1 MKKFKAPSS
10 QEILKDL
17 VTTLIEEEEFP
28 KYMKKAF
35 SIPKD
40 IPLAKWSLANQFICF
55 RNNCFDCRGKKQ
67 WEEVERHVKNGFQK
81 AVFILGPRIIKIKDK
96 DTKEEKEK
104 LVGWRRIMVFPYE
117 STEGQELPYLQ
128 KMKDQAELCSLPLVE
143 IVKEMGVNLKVQPG
157 VGYYG
162 YFDRKS
168 NEIALCTTDEQVF
181 LHELS
186 HSIDHKL
193 GNSDNE
199 DYAGGEIVA
208 ELSACF
214 LASIYGKRAD
224 MAFTKQYLQKYI
236 KDGKNKAQ
244 FAYTLFKYL
253 DRVRAI
259 YQFIKDSATHKTM
272 SISRSNN

>member
-28 KYMKKAF
+28 KYMKRAF
-35 SIPKD
+35 TIPQD

-55 RNNCFDCRGKKQ
+55 RNNSFDCRGKKQ
-67 WEEVERHVKNGFQK
+67 WEEVGRHVKNGFQK
-81 AVFILGPRIIKIKDK
+81 AVFILGPRIIKIKDQ

-117 STEGQELPYLQ
+117 STEGEELPYIQ
-128 KMKDQAELCSLPLVE
+128 KMKDEVRFDSLPLVG
-143 IVKEMGVNLKVQPG
+143 IAKEMRLNVKVQPG

-162 YFDRKS
+162 YFDRRS
-168 NEIALCTTDEQVF
+168 NEIALCTEDEQVF

-186 HSIDHKL
+186 HAIDHKL

-214 LASIYGKRAD
+214 LASIYAKRAD

-236 KDGKNKAQ
+236 KDGKNKTQ

-259 YQFIKDSATHKTM
+259 YKFIKDSTTHKT
-272 SISRSNN
+272 ISTVSK

>member
-35 SIPKD
+35 SIPNN
-40 IPLAKWSLANQFICF
+40 IPLAKWSLANQFSCF

-67 WEEVERHVKNGFQK
+67 WEEVGRHVKSGFQK
-81 AVFILGPRIIKIKDK
+81 AIFILGPRIMRIKDE

-128 KMKDQAELCSLPLVE
+128 KMKNEAELNSLPLVDIAE
-143 IVKEMGVNLKVQPG
+143 EMRLNLKVQPS

-168 NEIALCTTDEQVF
+168 NEIALCTADEQVF

-186 HSIDHKL
+186 HAIDQKI
-193 GNSDNE
+193 GNYDNE

-214 LASIYGKRAD
+214 LASIYGKSAD
-224 MAFTKQYLQKYI
+224 MRFTKRYLQKYI

-253 DRVRAI
+253 DRVKAI
-259 YQFIKDSATHKTM
+259 YEFIKDSTAPKT
-272 SISRSNN
+272 ISTVSK

>member
-28 KYMKKAF
+28 KYMKRAF
-35 SIPKD
+35 TIPPD

-55 RNNCFDCRGKKQ
+55 RNNCFDCRGKNQ
-67 WEEVERHVKNGFQK
+67 WDEVGRHVKNGFQK
-81 AVFILGPRIIKIKDK
+81 AVFILGPRIIKIKDR
-96 DTKEEKEK
+96 DTKEEEEK

-117 STEGQELPYLQ
+117 STEGEELPYIQ
-128 KMKDQAELCSLPLVE
+128 QMKDEVKFDSLPLFE
-143 IVKEMGVNLKVQPG
+143 IAKEMQLNFKVQPG
-157 VGYYG
+157 IGYYG
-162 YFDRKS
+162 YFDSNK
-168 NEIALCTTDEQVF
+168 NEIALCTADEQVF

-186 HSIDHKL
+186 HAIDQKVA
-193 GNSDNE
+193 NYDNK
-199 DYAGGEIVA
+199 DYDGGEIVA

-224 MAFTKQYLQKYI
+224 IRFTKNYLQNYI

-253 DRVRAI
+253 DRVRTI
-259 YQFIKDSATHKTM
+259 YKFIKDSAAHKA
-272 SISRSNN
+272 ISSVSK